1 MKSNPNNSVQLQ
13 RDFDRIREKVEK
25 LTGER
30 GDAGRTLT
38 AVRRSEFA
46 PLASITL
53 KSAQAA
59 SAPTQAEYNAL
70 QTDVRNI
77 FDALKKISNLLG
89 NADIPKV

>member
-1 MKSNPNNSVQLQ
+1 MRSDPELARLQ
-13 RDFDRIREKVEK
+13 RDFDRIKEKVEK

-30 GDAGRTLT
+30 GDSAKTLT
-38 AVRRSEFA
+38 AIRRSEFS
-46 PLASITL
+46 PLASLSL

-59 SAPTQAEYNAL
+59 AAPTQAEYNAL
-70 QTDVRNI
+70 QTDVKNI